1 MKKIIPLLIVLLL
14 SSCVTCNLTMGQI
27 PPQYVYCGDDCQ
39 GILPDYRT
47 RITATDNCGPV
58 TITQTPEAGYILGY
72 PGLTITV
79 TIKAQDNSKNFKQV
93 KFPVTLL
100 DTIPPVIDSTGLMAD
115 SEMDRIE
122 YLYNK
127 ADIALAQK
135 MDEFDATFP
144 YHLYGLNIDDID
156 STYYKKIMI
165 ISVAA
170 GHAVTGYGHRLWQ
183 WENPGDTL
191 IIGGIY

>member
-1 MKKIIPLLIVLLL
+1 MKKIIPLLTVLLL
-14 SSCVTCNLTMGQI
+14 SSCVTCNITLGQI

-39 GILPDYRT
+39 GVLPDYRSKV
-47 RITATDNCGPV
+47 IATDNCGTV
-58 TITQTPEAGYILGY
+58 TLTQTPEAGYILGY
-72 PGLTITV
+72 PGLSVRV
-79 TIKAQDNSKNFKQV
+79 TIRATDNSKNYKQV
-93 KFPVTLL
+93 KFDVMLL
-100 DTIPPVIDSTGLMAD
+100 DTIPPVIDSTQLMVD
-115 SEMDRIE
+115 NEMDRIE

-144 YHLYGLNIDDID
+144 YHLYGLNKDAID
-156 STYYKKIMI
+156 STYYKQIMI

-183 WENPGDTL
+183 WQNPGDTL

>member
-1 MKKIIPLLIVLLL
+1 MKKIIPLLIALLL
-14 SSCVTCNLTMGQI
+14 SACTCNFTIAQI
-27 PPQYVYCGDDCQ
+27 PPQYVYCGDNCQ
-39 GILPDYRT
+39 GVLPDYKAKV
-47 RITATDNCGPV
+47 TATDNCGTV
-58 TITQTPEAGYILGY
+58 TITQTPDPGYILGY

-79 TIKAQDNSKNFKQV
+79 TIKATDNSKNFKQV

-100 DTIPPVIDSTGLMAD
+100 DTIPPVIDSTQLMVD

-144 YHLYGLNIDDID
+144 YHLYGLDAADLD
-156 STYYKKIMI
+156 STYYKQIMV

-183 WENPGDTL
+183 WQNPGDTL
-191 IIGGIY
+191 VIGGIY